1 MDYIY
6 LDNQKRAKSL
16 LFVLVGLCLVFSI
29 VTIIMFVTGSVMTSF
44 IKTMLTVG
52 NLSFIVLT
60 LFFMLYL
67 RRNHKDSFLLLLLHV
82 IQFHLIFTSAS
93 VFVGGFSSFSFCVM
107 HGILDSIVLMIL
119 YLFSFG
125 KLHVVSAI
133 LLPIISIFLSI
144 YQYDVIN
151 AIVMVVFSMIA
162 LLGLLKKNKKTHFLY
177 GIIVVLVTFLASIL
191 TFVYGYEIVHVIM
204 HYLINHAILALCLI
218 VFVVVPLERTNDVND
233 EDEIEPTKSDNIVER
248 AIDTAD
254 NTKELPEQQSLESI
268 VEDQPQKQIEK
279 KNRWIIK
286 QYSNL
291 PLEQLMDAPVDALWG
306 ISSEDKQ
313 LLKSAFNIKTV
324 KDLATSKWFRMAE
337 EIVDMANK
345 QKD

>member
-1 MDYIY
+1 M
-6 LDNQKRAKSL
+6 
-16 LFVLVGLCLVFSI
+16 
-29 VTIIMFVTGSVMTSF
+29 
-44 IKTMLTVG
+44 
-52 NLSFIVLT
+52 
-60 LFFMLYL
+60 
-67 RRNHKDSFLLLLLHV
+67 
-82 IQFHLIFTSAS
+82 
-93 VFVGGFSSFSFCVM
+93 
-107 HGILDSIVLMIL
+107 
-119 YLFSFG
+119 
-125 KLHVVSAI
+125 
-133 LLPIISIFLSI
+133 
-144 YQYDVIN
+144 
-151 AIVMVVFSMIA
+151 
-162 LLGLLKKNKKTHFLY
+162 
-177 GIIVVLVTFLASIL
+177 
-191 TFVYGYEIVHVIM
+191 
-204 HYLINHAILALCLI
+204 ALCLI

-248 AIDTAD
+248 AIDTVD

>member
-1 MDYIY
+1 M
-6 LDNQKRAKSL
+6 
-16 LFVLVGLCLVFSI
+16 
-29 VTIIMFVTGSVMTSF
+29 
-44 IKTMLTVG
+44 
-52 NLSFIVLT
+52 
-60 LFFMLYL
+60 
-67 RRNHKDSFLLLLLHV
+67 
-82 IQFHLIFTSAS
+82 
-93 VFVGGFSSFSFCVM
+93 
-107 HGILDSIVLMIL
+107 
-119 YLFSFG
+119 
-125 KLHVVSAI
+125 
-133 LLPIISIFLSI
+133 
-144 YQYDVIN
+144 
-151 AIVMVVFSMIA
+151 
-162 LLGLLKKNKKTHFLY
+162 
-177 GIIVVLVTFLASIL
+177 
-191 TFVYGYEIVHVIM
+191 
-204 HYLINHAILALCLI
+204 
-218 VFVVVPLERTNDVND
+218 VPLERTNDVND

-286 QYSNL
+286 RYSNL

-337 EIVDMANK
+337 EIVDMANN

>member
-1 MDYIY
+1 M
-6 LDNQKRAKSL
+6 
-16 LFVLVGLCLVFSI
+16 
-29 VTIIMFVTGSVMTSF
+29 
-44 IKTMLTVG
+44 
-52 NLSFIVLT
+52 
-60 LFFMLYL
+60 
-67 RRNHKDSFLLLLLHV
+67 
-82 IQFHLIFTSAS
+82 
-93 VFVGGFSSFSFCVM
+93 
-107 HGILDSIVLMIL
+107 
-119 YLFSFG
+119 
-125 KLHVVSAI
+125 
-133 LLPIISIFLSI
+133 
-144 YQYDVIN
+144 
-151 AIVMVVFSMIA
+151 
-162 LLGLLKKNKKTHFLY
+162 
-177 GIIVVLVTFLASIL
+177 
-191 TFVYGYEIVHVIM
+191 
-204 HYLINHAILALCLI
+204 I

>member
-1 MDYIY
+1 M
-6 LDNQKRAKSL
+6 AK
-16 LFVLVGLCLVFSI
+16 
-29 VTIIMFVTGSVMTSF
+29 
-44 IKTMLTVG
+44 
-52 NLSFIVLT
+52 
-60 LFFMLYL
+60 
-67 RRNHKDSFLLLLLHV
+67 
-82 IQFHLIFTSAS
+82 
-93 VFVGGFSSFSFCVM
+93 
-107 HGILDSIVLMIL
+107 
-119 YLFSFG
+119 
-125 KLHVVSAI
+125 
-133 LLPIISIFLSI
+133 
-144 YQYDVIN
+144 
-151 AIVMVVFSMIA
+151 
-162 LLGLLKKNKKTHFLY
+162 LLKE
-177 GIIVVLVTFLASIL
+177 LASALIEFPTPL
-191 TFVYGYEIVHVIM
+191 NLEIT
-204 HYLINHAILALCLI
+204 LAIFKTVDRTPFI
-218 VFVVVPLERTNDVND
+218 PLERTNDVND

-337 EIVDMANK
+337 EIVDMANN

>member
-67 RRNHKDSFLLLLLHV
+67 RRNHKDSFLLLLLHI

-133 LLPIISIFLSI
+133 LLPIISIFLCSSNI
-144 YQYDVIN
+144 
-151 AIVMVVFSMIA
+151 
-162 LLGLLKKNKKTHFLY
+162 
-177 GIIVVLVTFLASIL
+177 TFD
-191 TFVYGYEIVHVIM
+191 
-204 HYLINHAILALCLI
+204 N
-218 VFVVVPLERTNDVND
+218 VPDTN
-233 EDEIEPTKSDNIVER
+233 
-248 AIDTAD
+248 
-254 NTKELPEQQSLESI
+254 
-268 VEDQPQKQIEK
+268 
-279 KNRWIIK
+279 
-286 QYSNL
+286 
-291 PLEQLMDAPVDALWG
+291 
-306 ISSEDKQ
+306 
-313 LLKSAFNIKTV
+313 
-324 KDLATSKWFRMAE
+324 
-337 EIVDMANK
+337 
-345 QKD
+345 

>member
-1 MDYIY
+1 M
-6 LDNQKRAKSL
+6 
-16 LFVLVGLCLVFSI
+16 
-29 VTIIMFVTGSVMTSF
+29 
-44 IKTMLTVG
+44 
-52 NLSFIVLT
+52 
-60 LFFMLYL
+60 
-67 RRNHKDSFLLLLLHV
+67 
-82 IQFHLIFTSAS
+82 
-93 VFVGGFSSFSFCVM
+93 
-107 HGILDSIVLMIL
+107 
-119 YLFSFG
+119 
-125 KLHVVSAI
+125 
-133 LLPIISIFLSI
+133 
-144 YQYDVIN
+144 
-151 AIVMVVFSMIA
+151 
-162 LLGLLKKNKKTHFLY
+162 
-177 GIIVVLVTFLASIL
+177 
-191 TFVYGYEIVHVIM
+191 
-204 HYLINHAILALCLI
+204 
-218 VFVVVPLERTNDVND
+218 VPLERTNDVND

>member
-1 MDYIY
+1 M
-6 LDNQKRAKSL
+6 
-16 LFVLVGLCLVFSI
+16 
-29 VTIIMFVTGSVMTSF
+29 
-44 IKTMLTVG
+44 
-52 NLSFIVLT
+52 
-60 LFFMLYL
+60 
-67 RRNHKDSFLLLLLHV
+67 
-82 IQFHLIFTSAS
+82 
-93 VFVGGFSSFSFCVM
+93 
-107 HGILDSIVLMIL
+107 
-119 YLFSFG
+119 
-125 KLHVVSAI
+125 
-133 LLPIISIFLSI
+133 
-144 YQYDVIN
+144 
-151 AIVMVVFSMIA
+151 
-162 LLGLLKKNKKTHFLY
+162 
-177 GIIVVLVTFLASIL
+177 
-191 TFVYGYEIVHVIM
+191 
-204 HYLINHAILALCLI
+204 
-218 VFVVVPLERTNDVND
+218 VPLKRTNDVND
-233 EDEIEPTKSDNIVER
+233 EDEIEPAKSDNIVER

-337 EIVDMANK
+337 EIVDMANN